1 MQNPSKNVRVL
12 VGALV
17 QTAAISLL
25 CLSVPT
31 GAMAQTSDVSASKVA
46 PVIPQ
51 QVRYMGAFANR
62 TGDTVEATFRIYAT
76 AEGGEALWTE
86 TQQVAVKAD
95 GSYSVLL
102 GAASE
107 SGLPQGVFAGGQAR
121 WLGVS
126 IDSAESLPRTAL
138 SSVAYAMK
146 AGDAETVGGVA
157 AANLVTKDDLAK
169 MSQTSTMA
177 VQAQGSAQTAVQ
189 AGLEPA
195 TNPTGSGTADYVAL
209 WTTSGNLG
217 NSNIFQASSGFLG
230 VGTTTPG
237 GPLQL
242 STGATGGA
250 NATMMLTQTSAASGN
265 YYADIGLYN
274 SKGLIGNLSAL
285 GAGYPS
291 GNLFVANDVV
301 FLGGQQNAGT
311 NLIFLTNTSGALK
324 FGTGGFAVSNERMR
338 IGAAGGVS
346 VGNSYVGTDPGAGNL
361 IVSGKVGVGTTAP
374 AAVLEV
380 NGTAKFD
387 GLITFE
393 MGQTFPGTGAGTITG
408 ISTTSPLTGSG
419 TSGSVALGLNTS
431 ALETTL
437 NSVYAQLGASD
448 TFADAATFSAG
459 LVADMALGSGNSAV
473 TGAGTNG
480 SVGVHGTSDSGYGV
494 YGGSNTGSGVGG
506 ISTSGTAIYGI
517 STSGNAAEF
526 TNAIDAEATVYA
538 VNSGDENTFFPT
550 ALNGTS
556 TGMESVGVYG
566 SGTFIGVWGNT
577 TATAGGGYAI
587 YGTAG
592 DAYGGVFENNGTDA
606 AAVYADNSAAGS
618 ATTTPIV
625 YEAVAA
631 GSNAYGLFSEMSGNG
646 AYAVYGESDGTLAT
660 GSGRSAIGVKGL
672 ATGADGNGMVADATG
687 NGGYG
692 LYARASGAE
701 DSTRYASAGVYAVSD
716 TGIGVEGFAVGESNT
731 YKTYQTEVASTPSSG
746 GVWGD
751 TSANSDLVPYNAG
764 GIVGTADNNTGGY
777 FVNNSKAVA
786 TIYASNQNSS
796 GGTGLFKVFK
806 AVTSLGTC
814 GIGDGD
820 LSCTGQ
826 LKTLA
831 TTGGGTRTVE
841 TYAMQSPENW
851 MEDFGT
857 STMERGVG
865 VVQIEAAFAETVTG
879 DASYHVFLTPRGDS
893 KGLYVTNLTATS
905 FEVHESG
912 GGTSSMMF
920 DYRIVAKRRGY
931 ESQRLVDVTDRFKA
945 EQADTQRRTPKA
957 NGAVASKA
965 YVEPQMVEHPE
976 SVARAAALRA
986 AMPKVRPGGSVAPQV
1001 PVVPKNS
1008 GVQNKAVAK
1017 PVVEK

>member
-1 MQNPSKNVRVL
+1 MQNPSKNVRIL

-25 CLSVPT
+25 CLCVPT
-31 GAMAQTSDVSASKVA
+31 GAMAQTRDVSASKVA
-46 PVIPQ
+46 AVIPQ
-51 QVRYMGAFANR
+51 QVRYTGAFANR

-107 SGLPQGVFAGGQAR
+107 SGLPQGVFAAGQAR

-126 IDSAESLPRTAL
+126 VDSAESLPRTAL

-157 AANLVTKDDLAK
+157 AANLVTKDELAK
-169 MSQTSTMA
+169 MGQASTTA
-177 VQAQGSAQTAVQ
+177 VQAQTAVQ
-189 AGLEPA
+189 TGIEPA

-387 GLITFE
+387 GLVTFDA
-393 MGQTFPGTGAGTITG
+393 GQTFPGTGAGTITG
-408 ISTTSPLTGSG
+408 ITTTSPLTGSG
-419 TSGSVALGLNTS
+419 MSGTVALGLSTS

-437 NSVYAQLGASD
+437 NGVYAQLGASD

-459 LVADMALGSGNSAV
+459 LVADMAAGSGTYAV
-473 TGAGTNG
+473 NGEGTNG
-480 SVGVHGTSDSGYGV
+480 SVGVYGSSDSGRGVEGISSSSTGV
-494 YGGSNTGSGVGG
+494 YG
-506 ISTSGTAIYGI
+506 ISTSGTGVRGI
-517 STSGNAAEF
+517 STSGNAGNF
-526 TNAIDAEATVYA
+526 SNADVNLATLYV
-538 VNSGDENTFFPT
+538 SGSADFVSGSTYPVS
-550 ALNGTS
+550 LNATS
-556 TGMESVGVYG
+556 TGAQSVGAYG
-566 SGTFIGVWGNT
+566 SGLMYGVWADT
-577 TATAGGGYAI
+577 PTAGGA
-587 YGTAG
+587 AFHSSVG
-592 DAYGGVFENNGTDA
+592 DAYGGIFENNGTDYP
-606 AAVYADNSAAGS
+606 AVHATNRAAGTAS
-618 ATTTPIV
+618 TSPTVFEAT
-625 YEAVAA
+625 AA
-631 GSNAYGLFSEMSGNG
+631 GINAYAFYTDVTGNG
-646 AYAVYGESDGTLAT
+646 SYGLYAETDGAVET
-660 GSGRSAIGVKGL
+660 GSGRSPTGVKGL
-672 ATGADGNGMVADATG
+672 ATGSDGNGLVGDATG
-687 NGGYG
+687 TGGYG
-692 LYARASGAE
+692 VYAHASGE
-701 DSTRYASAGVYAVSD
+701 PDSGPRYVSAGVYALAD
-716 TGIGVEGFAVGESNT
+716 TGIGVEGFAAGQSAT
-731 YKTYQTEVASTPSSG
+731 YNSFQPSSTTG

-751 TSANSDLVPYNAG
+751 TSASGSTETAA
-764 GIVGTADNNTGGY
+764 GIVGTADNNVAGFFANKSAGVSTLFVHNGANGGP
-777 FVNNSKAVA
+777 
-786 TIYASNQNSS
+786 
-796 GGTGLFKVFK
+796 TGLFKVFK
-806 AVTSLGTC
+806 ASTLSGTC

-820 LSCTGQ
+820 MSCTGQ
-826 LKTLA
+826 FKALA
-831 TTGGGTRTVE
+831 TAGGGARTVE
-841 TYAMQSPENW
+841 TYSTQSAENW
-851 MEDFGT
+851 MEDYGT
-857 STMERGVG
+857 GALGRGAG
-865 VVQIEAAFAETVTG
+865 VVQIDPTFADTVTA
-879 DASYHVFLTPRGDS
+879 DASYHVFLTPHGDS
-893 KGLYVTNLTATS
+893 KGLYVTNLTPTS
-905 FEVHESG
+905 FEVRESG
-912 GGTSSMMF
+912 GGRSTMSF
-920 DYRIVAKRRGY
+920 DYKIVGKRRGY
-931 ESQRLVDVTDRFKA
+931 EAQRMVDVTDRFNA
-945 EQADTQRRTPKA
+945 EQAETKRRTPTES
-957 NGAVASKA
+957 ASAFKGV
-965 YVEPQMVEHPE
+965 VEPQMVEHSASLE
-976 SVARAAALRA
+976 GAAKARAAMSNA
-986 AMPKVRPGGSVAPQV
+986 RPGGSVAPQAT
-1001 PVVPKNS
+1001 PAAQKPGSPAKP
-1008 GVQNKAVAK
+1008 VAK

>member
-1 MQNPSKNVRVL
+1 MQTTSRLFRSIGSPLLALAVSIL
-12 VGALV
+12 WLPLSMGA
-17 QTAAISLL
+17 S
-25 CLSVPT
+25 
-31 GAMAQTSDVSASKVA
+31 AQTSEASKVSST
-46 PVIPQ
+46 VIPQ

-126 IDSAESLPRTAL
+126 IDSAEALPRTAL

-157 AANLVTKDDLAK
+157 AGNLVTKDDLAK
-169 MSQTSTMA
+169 LA
-177 VQAQGSAQTAVQ
+177 VASGAGVGQAQAAVQ
-189 AGLEPA
+189 AGIEPA

-387 GLITFE
+387 GLVTFAS
-393 MGQTFPGTGAGTITG
+393 GQTFPGGGGSGTITG
-408 ISTTSPLTGSG
+408 ITTSSPLTGSG
-419 TSGSVALGLNTS
+419 TSGSVALGLSTS

-437 NSVYAQLGASD
+437 NGVYARLGAAD
-448 TFADAATFSAG
+448 TFTTAVTFNKG
-459 LVADMALGSGNSAV
+459 IVASQTGSGTYALQA
-473 TGAGTNG
+473 T
-480 SVGVHGTSDSGYGV
+480 GTSGSTGV
-494 YGGSNTGSGVGG
+494 YGSSDTGSGVQGKSTSAQGVVGSASAPGNDSIGVLGYTGTTYSSSYSAESAIAYAGVWADTSASNNGSLATALFATADNGYGG
-506 ISTSGTAIYGI
+506 VVVNNTASYPALYVANSTGAAGSFAATTGDGADAGTTTGNGMMGSTSGGGDGVLGVDYGP
-517 STSGNAAEF
+517 AQQQ
-526 TNAIDAEATVYA
+526 
-538 VNSGDENTFFPT
+538 
-550 ALNGTS
+550 
-556 TGMESVGVYG
+556 
-566 SGTFIGVWGNT
+566 
-577 TATAGGGYAI
+577 
-587 YGTAG
+587 
-592 DAYGGVFENNGTDA
+592 GGVVGIA
-606 AAVYADNSAAGS
+606 NSYS
-618 ATTTPIV
+618 TT
-625 YEAVAA
+625 
-631 GSNAYGLFSEMSGNG
+631 GQ
-646 AYAVYGESDGTLAT
+646 
-660 GSGRSAIGVKGL
+660 
-672 ATGADGNGMVADATG
+672 
-687 NGGYG
+687 
-692 LYARASGAE
+692 LYNI
-701 DSTRYASAGVYAVSD
+701 Y
-716 TGIGVEGFAVGESNT
+716 
-731 YKTYQTEVASTPSSG
+731 G

-751 TSANSDLVPYNAG
+751 SGVNTANITGFAVGVLGTVDNGFAGAFYNDSNDYATLIVQNNGTAGLGSAVHKGIFSTFLATSAS
-764 GIVGTADNNTGGY
+764 
-777 FVNNSKAVA
+777 
-786 TIYASNQNSS
+786 
-796 GGTGLFKVFK
+796 
-806 AVTSLGTC
+806 GTC
-814 GIGDGD
+814 GIGGGSM
-820 LSCTGQ
+820 SCTGP
-826 LKTLA
+826 LKSLA
-831 TTGGGTRTVE
+831 SAGESRTVE

-851 MEDFGT
+851 MEDFG
-857 STMERGVG
+857 SGS
-865 VVQIEAAFAETVTG
+865 VVDGKAVVSLDPAFAATVSG
-879 DASYHVFLTPRGDS
+879 DASYKVFITPNGDS
-893 KGLYVTNLTATS
+893 NGLYVTAKTAS
-905 FEVHESG
+905 GFEVHESK
-912 GGTSSMMF
+912 GGTSSLSF
-920 DYRIVAKRRGY
+920 DYRIVAKRAGY
-931 ESQRLVDVTDRFKA
+931 EGQRMVDVTDTFTRETSKIKLVKTEGGAKQVLPARTQSPLAQALKTLHRTVVPAPAPKGIAPQAKA
-945 EQADTQRRTPKA
+945 AAAKQA
-957 NGAVASKA
+957 ASK
-965 YVEPQMVEHPE
+965 
-976 SVARAAALRA
+976 
-986 AMPKVRPGGSVAPQV
+986 
-1001 PVVPKNS
+1001 
-1008 GVQNKAVAK
+1008 
-1017 PVVEK
+1017 